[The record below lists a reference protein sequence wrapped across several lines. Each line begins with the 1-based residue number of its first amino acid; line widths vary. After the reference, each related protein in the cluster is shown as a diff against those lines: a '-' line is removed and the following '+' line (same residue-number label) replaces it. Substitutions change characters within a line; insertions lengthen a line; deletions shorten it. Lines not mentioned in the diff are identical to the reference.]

1 MRLLPK
7 NQMHG
12 WAPLTWLAYCGF
24 FYIQPIMDHARWKEW
39 TLTAVGQAV
48 FLVMYFAYFWVSRR
62 WQIVLIAMMVLL
74 GAVYIPYNGGA
85 GTFVVYAGAFVPFAF
100 EKEKTAAGVL
110 ALVPVIP
117 FLEIV
122 LLHLSY
128 WSVIYCCLLPL
139 AVGGSNVF
147 FAARNRMYEKLRM
160 ANDEI
165 THLAKVAERERIA
178 RDLHDVLGH
187 TLSVIILKSELAR
200 KLIERD
206 PVRAKAEIADVE
218 QTSRDALAEV
228 RSTIRGYRLNSLGAE
243 LKQAES
249 TLRTAGVTVE
259 AETAAM
265 RLTPAQ
271 EGVLALVIREAV
283 TNVVRHAGA
292 QHCQVRLTS
301 LNGDCQLEVCDDG
314 RGGLRREGNGIR
326 GMRERVE
333 ALGGTLQYTSR
344 EGTQLRI
351 QFPLS
356 LPGNDGD
363 YEPGIEGQSQDHS
376 SCHR

>member
-7 NQMHG
+7 NQLHG

-24 FYIQPIMDHARWKEW
+24 FYIQPITDHAGWREW
-39 TLTAVGQAV
+39 TLTGLGQV
-48 FLVMYFAYFWVSRR
+48 IFLVLYFRWFWVSRR
-62 WQIVLIAMMVLL
+62 QQLVIIALLVLL
-74 GAVYIPYNGGA
+74 GAAYIPYNGGA
-85 GTFVVYAGAFVPFAF
+85 GAFVVYAAAFVPFAF

-128 WSVIYCCLLPL
+128 WSIIYCCLLPL
-139 AVGGSNVF
+139 VVGGSNVF

-187 TLSVIILKSELAR
+187 TLSVIILKSELAG

-206 PVRAKAEIADVE
+206 PARAKTEIADVE
-218 QTSRDALAEV
+218 KTSRDALAEV
-228 RSTIRGYRLNSLGAE
+228 RSTIRGYRLNSLRGE

-249 TLRTAGVTVE
+249 TLRTAGMTVE
-259 AETAAM
+259 AETADM
-265 RLTPAQ
+265 PLTPSQ
-271 EGVLALVIREAV
+271 EGVLALVLREAV
-283 TNVVRHAGA
+283 TNVVRHSGA
-292 QHCQVRLTS
+292 HNCQIRLANANRKCS
-301 LNGDCQLEVCDDG
+301 LEICDDG
-314 RGGLRREGNGIR
+314 RGGLGREGNGIR

-333 ALGGTLQYTSR
+333 ALGGTLQYSSNA
-344 EGTQLRI
+344 GTKLTI
-351 QFPLS
+351 QFPLT
-356 LPGNDGD
+356 LPGNNGD
-363 YEPGIEGQSQDHS
+363 YERGIEGQSQDHP

>member
-24 FYIQPIMDHARWKEW
+24 FYIQPLADHAGWKEW
-39 TLTAVGQAV
+39 ALTALGQV
-48 FLVMYFAYFWVSRR
+48 IFLVLYFRWFWVSRR
-62 WQIVLIAMMVLL
+62 WQIVIIAMMVLL
-74 GAVYIPYNGGA
+74 GVAYIPYNGGA
-85 GTFVVYAGAFVPFAF
+85 GTFVVYAAALVPFAF
-100 EKEKTAAGVL
+100 EKEKTAAGI
-110 ALVPVIP
+110 LVFIPVIP

-122 LLHLSY
+122 LLHISY
-128 WSVIYCCLLPL
+128 WAIIYCCLLPL
-139 AVGGSNVF
+139 VVGGSNVF

-187 TLSVIILKSELAR
+187 TLSVIILKSELAG
-200 KLIERD
+200 KLIDRD
-206 PVRAKAEIADVE
+206 PERAKAEIGDVE
-218 QTSRDALAEV
+218 RTSRDALAEV
-228 RSTIRGYRLNSLGAE
+228 RSTIRGYRLNSLAAE

-249 TLRTAGVTVE
+249 TLQTAGLSVE
-259 AETAAM
+259 AEMAEM
-265 RLTPAQ
+265 PLTPAQ

-292 QHCQVRLTS
+292 HVCKVRLAST
-301 LNGDCQLEVCDDG
+301 NGNCLLEVHDDG
-314 RGGLRREGNGIR
+314 RGGLQREGNGIR

-333 ALGGTLQYTSR
+333 ALRGTLQYSSNS
-344 EGTQLRI
+344 GTKLTI
-351 QFPLS
+351 QFPLT
-356 LPGNDGD
+356 LPGSNGD
-363 YEPGIEGQSQDHS
+363 YEPGIEGQPQDHS